1 MTRALTIP
9 RRRIWLRLL
18 TGLLLF
24 TCVILIFAG
33 LLLKRGV
40 RCDGLEIGGA
50 VVSDIFLRWQDK
62 LDLQIGDISL
72 DSGQQMGFPQDFSL
86 VDKVVSASVWGEK
99 LFSRIVV
106 RELKVGDMTA
116 SIHLDRKLSYITLLS
131 EDLEVRS
138 DIAIDGDTFLID
150 ITKAVSKRFNSHLSG
165 QIRINGNNEQ
175 ASGSVAVSLGGV
187 LPLTLDFTA
196 DPRQI
201 SFHGKEAGKITDI
214 KPFVDLFGLDHAT
227 QLWITDYLT
236 ASRYNLKTFSGSFPW
251 TDPMALMDSFYAE
264 ARVDDCGYTFEPGV
278 EAVKAEYTD
287 VVFSKGV
294 LAITPHKS
302 VFYGQDGDKSRVDIN
317 FNDPSNII
325 LTVYILTRA
334 VANQDILNLLN
345 CYDISL
351 PFKQTAGKTA
361 TDLTLVINLNTEDVT
376 AHGTFVIDEGT
387 VEYDQVQY
395 DIKNA
400 RILLEDRRIRYENI
414 HISFEKMFTADISG
428 MYDAAKEV
436 GNIDVL
442 LQQFTARI
450 KELDFVLDGT
460 EAKPRL
466 NFRIQPD
473 ETTLTASISSWKLGG
488 IPLKLGAF
496 SAPFSFQDISGVLP
510 PTSLSIPPG
519 ISSKISGSFFFKE
532 LRFDFKCDLLK
543 YDVNDLILKK
553 SHGPF
558 FIHFNKKLTIQ
569 STKVSDWSLNQM
581 PVSLYPSEFNY
592 WNNIFSIA
600 SGRISYGEF
609 FDSNV
614 SGQFNHLSK
623 QGTYILD
630 NLSIKHSFLGLVLS
644 PSDTVSVKVDAGQDN
659 LLITIPELD
668 MAITTGEDRSW
679 SVKFANLA
687 SIHKYS
693 PLMQRYELD
702 AGQLQIVSNN
712 GGESYQ
718 FSADIPYRYRF
729 LVKDSITMDQ
739 YHVVGRVSGGRMSA
753 TINDDVQIVYDD
765 ELLITSRDICYDLAG
780 IMEFIKIFPESDV
793 NDKEQTGITC
803 KIKAYDSSFILTP
816 DRQALADQI
825 DFEYGDNKIKVQ
837 LEHGPG
843 SIVIDIEGKDFT
855 LVGDDLNDVFMDA
868 LIPGS
873 DFHSGTM
880 SMAAKGSF
888 DDCSALF
895 KIEDTI
901 VTDFTTLNNILA
913 LINTI
918 PALITFNL
926 PSYSTDGLPV
936 DSIVAGM
943 KIKDGVATFDSL
955 DLESPELS
963 MIGNGWIDFR
973 QEKVEMDLNLITRA
987 KRNINKIPLIGYI
1000 LAGKE
1005 KRPSITVKVSGD
1017 LFNPDVEKSVFKEV
1031 VIQPFSMV
1039 YRTLA
1044 LPGHLVSHMFGLA
1057 GDEQKVEKKSNG
1069 RQSSERIIQE
1079 EYLH

>member
-24 TCVILIFAG
+24 TCVSLVFAG

-62 LDLQIGDISL
+62 LELQIGGIFL
-72 DSGQQMGFPQDFSL
+72 DGAPQMGFPKDFSL

-99 LFSRIVV
+99 LFSRIIV
-106 RELKVGDMTA
+106 REINIGDMTA
-116 SIHLDRKLSYITLLS
+116 SIHLDGKLSYVTLLS

-138 DIAIDGDTFLID
+138 DITIEGDTFLID

-165 QIRINGNNEQ
+165 QIRINGKNEQ
-175 ASGSVAVSLGGV
+175 ASGTLLASLAGV
-187 LPLTLDFTA
+187 VPLALDFTA

-214 KPFVDLFGLDHAT
+214 KPFVDLFGLDHAI
-227 QLWITDYLT
+227 QPWITDYLSG
-236 ASRYNLKTFSGSFPW
+236 SRYTLKTFSGSFPW

-264 ARVDDCGYTFEPGV
+264 ARVDDCEYTFEPGV
-278 EAVKAEYTD
+278 EAVKADYTD

-302 VFYGQDGDKSRVDIN
+302 VFYGQDGDKSRADID

-345 CYDISL
+345 CYDITL

-361 TDLTLVINLNTEDVT
+361 TDLTLVINLNTEEVT
-376 AHGTFVIDEGT
+376 AHGIFVIDEGT
-387 VEYDQVQY
+387 VEYDQIQY

-400 RILLEDRRIRYENI
+400 RIVLEDRRISYENI

-428 MYDAAKEV
+428 IYDAATEV
-436 GNIDVL
+436 GSIDVV

-450 KELDFVLDGT
+450 KELHFVLDKS
-460 EAKPRL
+460 EAKPIL

-473 ETTLTASISSWKLGG
+473 GTRLTASVSSWKLAD

-496 SAPFSFQDISGVLP
+496 SAPFSFHNISGVLP

-519 ISSKISGSFFFKE
+519 ISSKISGPFFLKE
-532 LRFDFKCDLLK
+532 QRFDFIANLLK

-558 FIHFNKKLTIQ
+558 LIHFNKKLTIQ
-569 STKVSDWSLNQM
+569 STKVSEWSLNQM
-581 PVSLYPSEFNY
+581 PVSLYPSEFKY
-592 WNNIFSIA
+592 WKNIFSIV
-600 SGRISYGEF
+600 SGRISYGKF

-614 SGQFNHLSK
+614 SGQFDHLSK

-630 NLSIKHSFLGLVLS
+630 NLYIKHSFLGLVLS
-644 PSDTVSVKVDAGQDN
+644 PRDTVSLEVDARHDN
-659 LLITIPELD
+659 LLIKVPELD
-668 MAITTGEDRSW
+668 MEISSGGDKSW
-679 SVKFANLA
+679 SVNFTDLA
-687 SIHKYS
+687 SIHKHS
-693 PLMQRYELD
+693 PIMQRYKLD
-702 AGQLQIVSNN
+702 AGQLEVVSKN
-712 GGESYQ
+712 GGEPYQ
-718 FSADIPYRYRF
+718 FSADIPYRYHF
-729 LVKDSITMDQ
+729 LVKNFAIMDH
-739 YHVVGRVSGGRMSA
+739 YNIVGRVSGGEMSA

-765 ELLITSRDICYDLAG
+765 ELLITTRDIGYDLSG
-780 IMEFIKIFPESDV
+780 IMEFIKILPEYDV
-793 NDKEQTGITC
+793 NDEKPGITC
-803 KIKAYDSSFILTP
+803 KVKAHNSSLFLTP
-816 DRQALADQI
+816 DRQVLADQI
-825 DFEYGDNKIKVQ
+825 DFEYLDNKIRVQ

-843 SIVIDIEGKDFT
+843 SIIIDIEGTDFS
-855 LVGDDLNDVFMDA
+855 LAGADLNDVFMDA
-868 LIPGS
+868 LILGS
-873 DFHSGTM
+873 DFHTGTM
-880 SMAAKGSF
+880 SMAAKGSLN
-888 DDCSALF
+888 DCSALF

-901 VTDFTTLNNILA
+901 VTDFITLNNILA

-918 PALITFNL
+918 PALITFSL

-955 DLESPELS
+955 TLESPEIS
-963 MIGNGWIDFR
+963 MIGNGWVDFR

-1017 LFNPDVEKSVFKEV
+1017 LFNPDVEKSVFKEL

-1039 YRTLA
+1039 FRTLA
-1044 LPGHLVSHMFGLA
+1044 LPGYLVSHMFGLE
-1057 GDEQKVEKKSNG
+1057 GDEQEVEKKSNG
-1069 RQSSERIIQE
+1069 RQSSERVIQE
-1079 EYLH
+1079 EYLR